1 MRVYPVC
8 ELIAHRS
15 VRNSFREL
23 ARVAAVIAMA
33 ALPLSGSAE
42 AQVNVVTY
50 HNDNARTG
58 VNANETVLTP
68 SNVNKNN
75 FGKLFTQGVDGIV
88 VGQPLYLSNISIPG
102 SSETHNVVY
111 VATQHDSVYAFDA
124 DNNVGINAQPLW
136 HVSFINP
143 AAGITTVPGTV
154 QGCTGVTAFT
164 ELGIVSTPV
173 IDPNTGTLYVI
184 AKTDE
189 NGTFVHRLHA
199 LDVATGQ
206 EKFNGPVKLKATFR
220 TNTGSVATFKDL
232 YQMNRPGLLLV
243 NGTIYA
249 GFGSNGCN
257 YGNQGWVLAYDALT
271 LQQVGAFDTSP
282 VKGLSSIWQSGA
294 GLTADS
300 AGNIYAETGEGGFDA
315 DMGGQDFGSSVLKLT
330 QTPNGLPLTDY
341 FPDGS

>member
-124 DNNVGINAQPLW
+124 DNNAGINAQPLW

-243 NGTIYA
+243 NGHHLRRLR
-249 GFGSNGCN
+249 FERM
-257 YGNQGWVLAYDALT
+257 QLR
-271 LQQVGAFDTSP
+271 
-282 VKGLSSIWQSGA
+282 
-294 GLTADS
+294 
-300 AGNIYAETGEGGFDA
+300 
-315 DMGGQDFGSSVLKLT
+315 
-330 QTPNGLPLTDY
+330 
-341 FPDGS
+341 

>member
-1 MRVYPVC
+1 MTTR
-8 ELIAHRS
+8 
-15 VRNSFREL
+15 
-23 ARVAAVIAMA
+23 
-33 ALPLSGSAE
+33 G
-42 AQVNVVTY
+42 
-50 HNDNARTG
+50 G

-124 DNNVGINAQPLW
+124 DNNAGINAQPLW

-189 NGTFVHRLHA
+189 NGTFVHRL
-199 LDVATGQ
+199 Q
-206 EKFNGPVKLKATFR
+206 R
-220 TNTGSVATFKDL
+220 S
-232 YQMNRPGLLLV
+232 M
-243 NGTIYA
+243 
-249 GFGSNGCN
+249 
-257 YGNQGWVLAYDALT
+257 
-271 LQQVGAFDTSP
+271 
-282 VKGLSSIWQSGA
+282 WQRGKRNSMA
-294 GLTADS
+294 R
-300 AGNIYAETGEGGFDA
+300 
-315 DMGGQDFGSSVLKLT
+315 
-330 QTPNGLPLTDY
+330 
-341 FPDGS
+341 